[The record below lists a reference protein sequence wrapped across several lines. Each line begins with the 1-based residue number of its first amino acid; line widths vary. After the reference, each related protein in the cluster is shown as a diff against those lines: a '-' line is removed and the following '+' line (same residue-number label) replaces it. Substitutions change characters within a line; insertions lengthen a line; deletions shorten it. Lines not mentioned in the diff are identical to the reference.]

1 MPPSTTDT
9 KRARWVGID
18 LGGTA
23 IKAGAVDDV
32 GNVAERRSVP
42 TELERGAEHVLD
54 KIAALARE
62 LGAAGRIGVGAP
74 GLIDPSSG
82 TLVAC
87 PNLKALEGRA
97 LARELAQRVPHAQIV
112 VLNDANAAALGEH
125 WLGAG
130 RGVDDLLLVTLGT
143 GVGGGL
149 ILGGALQCGSGGMAG
164 EIGHVVV
171 DPNGRVC
178 GCGARGCVE
187 TLASA
192 SAAERRAKERG
203 LPRSAPGDLAALAD
217 AARRAPGVEREL
229 LFEIGRDLGRA
240 LGVVVSLL
248 DLRHFVLGGGFG
260 AATDVLEPG
269 VRAGIAL
276 TSYGHRQSLVRI
288 VPATLGGDAGWIGAA
303 RASAGVGDDTS
314 TGTSAR
320 TTLSSPRP

>member
-1 MPPSTTDT
+1 M
-9 KRARWVGID
+9 
-18 LGGTA
+18 
-23 IKAGAVDDV
+23 
-32 GNVAERRSVP
+32 P

-54 KIAALARE
+54 EIAALARE
-62 LGAAGRIGVGAP
+62 LGAVDRIGVGVP

-82 TLVAC
+82 ALIAC
-87 PNLKALEGRA
+87 PNLHALEGRA
-97 LARELAQRVPHAQIV
+97 LARELARRLPQVRITIE
-112 VLNDANAAALGEH
+112 NDANAAALGEQ
-125 WLGAG
+125 WVGAA
-130 RGVDDLLLVTLGT
+130 RGVDDMLLVTLGT

-149 ILGGALQCGSGGMAG
+149 ILRGALQRGSGGMAG

-171 DPNGRVC
+171 DPSGIPC

-192 SAAERRAKERG
+192 GAAERRAKERG
-203 LPRSAPGDLAALAD
+203 LPRHAPGDLAELAD
-217 AARRAPGVEREL
+217 AARRAPGAERDL

-288 VPATLGGDAGWIGAA
+288 VPAALGADAGWIGAA
-303 RASAGVGDDTS
+303 RA
-314 TGTSAR
+314 
-320 TTLSSPRP
+320 TLSSPRP

>member
-1 MPPSTTDT
+1 M
-9 KRARWVGID
+9 RWVGID

-23 IKAGAVDDV
+23 IKAGAVDEN
-32 GNVAERRSVP
+32 GRALERRSVP
-42 TELERGAEHVLD
+42 TELARGADAVLD

-62 LGAAGRIGVGAP
+62 LGARDALGIGVP
-74 GLIDPSSG
+74 GLIDPDSQV
-82 TLVAC
+82 LVAC
-87 PNLKALEGRA
+87 PNLKVLEGRA
-97 LARELAQRVPHAQIV
+97 IERELAQRMSSVRIAT
-112 VLNDANAAALGEH
+112 LNDANAAALGEH
-125 WLGAG
+125 WIGAG
-130 RGVDDLLLVTLGT
+130 RGAEDLLLVTLGT

-149 ILGGALQCGSGGMAG
+149 ILRGALHRGPGGMAG

-171 DPNGRVC
+171 DPNGLAC

-203 LPRSAPGDLAALAD
+203 LPRVAPGDLALLTD
-217 AARRAPGVEREL
+217 IARRSDGAERAL

-260 AATDVLEPG
+260 AAADVLEPG

-276 TSYGHRQSLVRI
+276 TSYGHRQNLVRI
-288 VPATLGGDAGWIGAA
+288 VPAALGSDAGWIGAA
-303 RASAGVGDDTS
+303 RESGERGARESA
-314 TGTSAR
+314 
-320 TTLSSPRP
+320 TLSSPRP